1 LTGKV
6 VTLLHK
12 AGSIS
17 LKEPMESQPY
27 RILLVD
33 DEPDV
38 VEFLSYNLKKE
49 GYSIFTAANGK
60 EAIISAKHN
69 LPHLVILDV
78 MMPEMDGIEACR
90 EIRLIPSLSET
101 IIVFLTARGEDYSQI
116 AGFDA
121 GADDFVTKPVK
132 PRVLTSRIKAL
143 LRRYRSDDTSE
154 LDTTRMASLTID
166 RERYLVIKEGQEIFL
181 PRKEFELLIL
191 LTSRPNKVFTR
202 EEIFSKVWG
211 ENVFVGDRT
220 IDVHVRKIR
229 EKIGIENIRTVKGV
243 GYKYEE
249 L

>member
-1 LTGKV
+1 M
-6 VTLLHK
+6 
-12 AGSIS
+12 
-17 LKEPMESQPY
+17 EPQPF

-49 GYSIFTAANGK
+49 GYTIFTAGNGR
-60 EAIISAKHN
+60 EAINSAKLN
-69 LPHLVILDV
+69 QPHLVILDV

-90 EIRLIPSLSET
+90 EIRQIPSLSAT

-121 GADDFVTKPVK
+121 GADDYVTKPVK
-132 PRVLTSRIKAL
+132 PRVLTSRVKAL
-143 LRRYRSDDTSE
+143 LRRYRPDGEPDGSTVQ
-154 LDTTRMASLTID
+154 MANLTID
-166 RERYLVIKEGQEIFL
+166 RERYLVIKNGQEIFL
-181 PRKEFELLIL
+181 PRKEFELLVL

-211 ENVFVGDRT
+211 DNVFVGDRT

-249 L
+249 

>member
-1 LTGKV
+1 M
-6 VTLLHK
+6 
-12 AGSIS
+12 
-17 LKEPMESQPY
+17 EPQPY

-49 GYSIFTAANGK
+49 GYEIFKAGNGK
-60 EAIISAKHN
+60 EAILSAKTN

-90 EIRLIPSLSET
+90 EIRQIPALSSS

-121 GADDFVTKPVK
+121 GADDYVTKPVK
-132 PRVLTSRIKAL
+132 PRVLTSRVKAL
-143 LRRYRSDDTSE
+143 LRRYRPEEDSPEKLT
-154 LDTTRMASLTID
+154 LMANLTID
-166 RERYLVIKEGQEIFL
+166 RERYLVIKDGQEIFL

-202 EEIFSKVWG
+202 DEIFTRVWG

-249 L
+249 

>member
-1 LTGKV
+1 V
-6 VTLLHK
+6 
-12 AGSIS
+12 
-17 LKEPMESQPY
+17 EPQPF

-49 GYSIFTAANGK
+49 GYIIHSAINGK
-60 EAIISAKHN
+60 EALGLAKLH
-69 LPHLVILDV
+69 LPHLIILDV

-90 EIRLIPSLSET
+90 EIRQIPELSEV

-121 GADDFVTKPVK
+121 GADDYVTKPVK
-132 PRVLTSRIKAL
+132 PRVLTSRVKAL
-143 LRRYRSDDTSE
+143 LRRYRPGAEIPEPEIQLPE
-154 LDTTRMASLTID
+154 LFID
-166 RERYLVIKEGQEIFL
+166 RERYLVIKKGQEIFL

-191 LTSRPNKVFTR
+191 LTSKPNKVFTR

-211 ENVFVGDRT
+211 DNVFVGDRT

-249 L
+249 